1 MDGLCRLATHSL
13 PLMALPLDE
22 RKGYALPGRVC
33 NRPSYAYVSK
43 AEPHKE
49 RSELSESLRLS
60 AHQAAKPL
68 NDLDCEGS
76 LRYIN

>member
-1 MDGLCRLATHSL
+1 MPFRNAFLIVRG
-13 PLMALPLDE
+13 
-22 RKGYALPGRVC
+22 
-33 NRPSYAYVSK
+33 YAYVSE

-60 AHQAAKPL
+60 PHQAAKPL